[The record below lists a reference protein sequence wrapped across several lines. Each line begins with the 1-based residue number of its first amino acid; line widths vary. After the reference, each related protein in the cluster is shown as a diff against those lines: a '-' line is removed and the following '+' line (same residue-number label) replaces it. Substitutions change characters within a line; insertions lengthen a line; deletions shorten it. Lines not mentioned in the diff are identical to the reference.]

1 VFVTL
6 PRVDLVTLGPMGAFL
21 YGPVHGFMLWNVLL
35 AAVPL
40 VLAVGLFAFPVRT
53 GVAWCVGFAIW
64 VLFLP
69 NAPYLL
75 TDVVH
80 MFHDIQRSPSDTW
93 SYIVTATYGA
103 LFAFGLS
110 SYAASLQLFRR
121 FLPRVVGDRMV
132 LPLVLVVHALCVTAM
147 YAGRVVR
154 LNSWDVFTAPGEV
167 VSAFLRVPR
176 PVTVVELTAMFVV
189 VGAGVFATL
198 AVMQKARA
206 RVTAHFR

>member
-1 VFVTL
+1 MF
-6 PRVDLVTLGPMGAFL
+6 
-21 YGPVHGFMLWNVLL
+21 WNLFL

-40 VLAVGLFAFPVRT
+40 VLAVALFALPLRT
-53 GVAWCVGFAIW
+53 GVLWCAGFAMW

-93 SYIVTATYGA
+93 SYTVVATYGA
-103 LFAFGLS
+103 LFALGLA

-121 FLPRVVGDRMV
+121 FLHRVAGPQLV
-132 LPLVLVVHALCVTAM
+132 LPLIIVVHALCVVAM
-147 YAGRVVR
+147 YAGRVLR

-167 VSAFLRVPR
+167 TAAFFRVPR
-176 PVTVVELTAMFVV
+176 PVTVIELAAMFVV
-189 VGAGVFATL
+189 VGIGVFTTV
-198 AVMQKARA
+198 AVAQKAR
-206 RVTAHFR
+206 